1 MQCQCLLITH
11 LLIHTI
17 IIHIYK
23 NIGHVLPVI
32 LSLYYEHKVS
42 THYIKYIIT
51 MYYY

>member
-1 MQCQCLLITH
+1 MSVFTNNSFINLH
-11 LLIHTI
+11 NNHT
-17 IIHIYK
+17 HIYE